1 MPVLTPTK
9 LFLKDIDAFAS
20 NRVLKKKILKAL
32 AFLQENPFH
41 PGLHIERII
50 NDPTAWSVRVDE
62 RYRIS
67 LDPEAYNDLGGTPDW
82 DKGIILL
89 RIIDHDDL
97 YKKPR

>member
-1 MPVLTPTK
+1 MPELTPTK
-9 LFLKDIDAFAS
+9 LFLKDIDALAS
-20 NRVLKKKILKAL
+20 NRPVQRKILKAL

-50 NDPTAWSVRVDE
+50 NDPTAWSVRVDR

-67 LDPEAYNDLGGTPDW
+67 IDPMAYQSSGAPDW
-82 DKGIILL
+82 NKGIVLL
-89 RIIDHDDL
+89 RILYHDDL

>member
-1 MPVLTPTK
+1 MPELTPTK

-20 NRVLKKKILKAL
+20 NQALKKKIVKAL
-32 AFLQENPFH
+32 AFLQENPNH

-50 NDPTAWSVRVDE
+50 NDPTAWSVRVDI

-67 LDPEAYNDLGGTPDW
+67 IDPKAYNAHGTPDW

-89 RIIDHDDL
+89 RILDHDDL

>member
-1 MPVLTPTK
+1 MPELTPTK
-9 LFLKDIDAFAS
+9 LFLDDMDAFAS
-20 NRVLKKKILKAL
+20 NRALKKKAIKAL
-32 AFLQENPFH
+32 AFLEENPFH

-50 NDPTAWSVRVDE
+50 NDPTAWSVRVDK

-67 LDPEAYNDLGGTPDW
+67 LDPKAYNDPGTPDW

-89 RIIDHDDL
+89 RILDHDDL

>member
-1 MPVLTPTK
+1 
-9 LFLKDIDAFAS
+9 
-20 NRVLKKKILKAL
+20 L

-50 NDPTAWSVRVDE
+50 NDQTAWSVRVDE

-67 LDPEAYNDLGGTPDW
+67 LDPEAYNDPGSTPDW

-89 RIIDHDDL
+89 RILDHDDL

>member
-1 MPVLTPTK
+1 MPELTPTK
-9 LFLKDIDAFAS
+9 LFLDDIDALAS
-20 NRVLKKKILKAL
+20 NKALKKKVIKAL

-50 NDPTAWSVRVDE
+50 NDPTAWSIRVDK

-67 LDPEAYNDLGGTPDW
+67 LDPKAYNDSGTPDW
-82 DKGIILL
+82 DDGIILL
-89 RIIDHDDL
+89 RILDHDDL